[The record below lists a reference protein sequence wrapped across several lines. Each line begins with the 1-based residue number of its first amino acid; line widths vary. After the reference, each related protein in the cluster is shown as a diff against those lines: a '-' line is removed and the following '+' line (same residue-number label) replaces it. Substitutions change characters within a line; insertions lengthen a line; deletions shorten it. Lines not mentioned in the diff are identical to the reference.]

1 MPIVELAASIGGKEA
16 AKALQP
22 LLRDLMDV
30 QDRQLE
36 LLRAMQDNV
45 RKLVEGP
52 WRRARTALEDA
63 QSLDGSRR
71 TGLLQQA
78 ASALREAHSYEAKA
92 SAAQA
97 AAAADLALVTSLLGH
112 RDEGRIW
119 ARRAHQDGQQ
129 AIQARSRKWP
139 ALSTPG
145 ATRSPERL
153 MGGVGHLIR
162 STSAGPRAR
171 RWTST
176 RRGRSMPRTW
186 RQALTRTFS
195 EGITLGDS
203 LAEDDLA
210 GDLAVLGLPAGNK
223 KAEFAHLLVNTTQRT
238 MPGAR
243 LMALHRLGRDTED
256 YRKVRIQLCHDVGLP
271 VEHLRVDVTTPHSAR
286 IAWEAA

>member
-119 ARRAHQDGQQ
+119 ARRAHQDGHQ
-129 AIQARSRKWP
+129 AIQAEIPEVARALNARGNPFSRAADGWRWSPDKKYFRWP
-139 ALSTPG
+139 
-145 ATRSPERL
+145 TRSEVDKYAKGAVDAD
-153 MGGVGHLIR
+153 M
-162 STSAGPRAR
+162 
-171 RWTST
+171 
-176 RRGRSMPRTW
+176 W

-238 MPGAR
+238 IPGAR

>member
-129 AIQARSRKWP
+129 AIQAEIPEVARALNARGNPFSRAADGWRWSPDKKYFRWP
-139 ALSTPG
+139 
-145 ATRSPERL
+145 TRSEVDKYAKGAVDAD
-153 MGGVGHLIR
+153 M
-162 STSAGPRAR
+162 
-171 RWTST
+171 
-176 RRGRSMPRTW
+176 W

-210 GDLAVLGLPAGNK
+210 GDLAVLGQPAGNK

-238 MPGAR
+238 IPGAR